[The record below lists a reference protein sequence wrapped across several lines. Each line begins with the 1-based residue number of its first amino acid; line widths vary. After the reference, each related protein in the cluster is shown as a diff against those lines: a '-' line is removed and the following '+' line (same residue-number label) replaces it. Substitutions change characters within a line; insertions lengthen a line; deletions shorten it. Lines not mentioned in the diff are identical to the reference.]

1 MIKSTAEVRQA
12 FLDFFATKQHQIVKS
27 SSLVPGNDATLL
39 FTNAGMV
46 PFKDVFWEG
55 EKTLRSTTFPDNLR
69 LRPGYLISQS
79 DGPIKKDKK

>member
-1 MIKSTAEVRQA
+1 MCIEKTSRGRIRKTRRRRIS
-12 FLDFFATKQHQIVKS
+12 K
-27 SSLVPGNDATLL
+27 
-39 FTNAGMV
+39 M